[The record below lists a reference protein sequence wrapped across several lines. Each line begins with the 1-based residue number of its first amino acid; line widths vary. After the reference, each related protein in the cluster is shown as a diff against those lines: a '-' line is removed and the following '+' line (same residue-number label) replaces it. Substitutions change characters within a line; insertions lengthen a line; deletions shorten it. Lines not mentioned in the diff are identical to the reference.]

1 MTISSKRFPDYRPST
16 ALRQAIEAL
25 REVKERRAASNQPA
39 CEPIEGGESSP
50 ASQEAPGDMPHTP
63 GREGADIG
71 EGLRDKPD
79 TDALTSRRIHGED

>member
-1 MTISSKRFPDYRPST
+1 MNRRFSDYRPST

-39 CEPIEGGESSP
+39 CEPIEGGDSSP
-50 ASQEAPGDMPHTP
+50 ASREAPDDMPLTP

-71 EGLRDKPD
+71 EGLRDKSD
-79 TDALTSRRIHGED
+79 TDALTSRRIDGEN